1 MVEERNEIRKVRDS
15 RLLLWASGAQFSW
28 RALGHGVKD
37 EAEVFNLQLHAPL
50 AEAAPGYVN
59 LLAFLVCFT
68 VLLVG

>member
-1 MVEERNEIRKVRDS
+1 M
-15 RLLLWASGAQFSW
+15 WASGAQFSW